1 MSRKVTLIASLGF
14 LAAGCQ
20 TLPLP
25 GQVGR
30 AERDIAEINQRV
42 ASIET
47 EIDERTSVISQ
58 VNDGIRS
65 NIRYR
70 PIISWA
76 NTFSSG
82 PAEQRTVS
90 FRQTSR
96 GGDLIKQSRRC
107 RLYPPDFRN
116 GYYARIH
123 ESDSTRAQLF
133 VNRFD
138 ISTEQDGLVM
148 RAPLSFRASS
158 QIQGQWEPPCTGSS
172 VGTNVGVTG
181 EANPTTVFRLQFSG
195 VEEGALKYSLDLV
208 SPNRIGV
215 EIAFQLQSYGVVR
228 FTIPMENLAQRLV
241 SGSADLLFDQNGE
254 VSLPDGQ
261 IIGYRVTTVD
271 PRISTSL
278 EGVELRS
285 DVSVALDRG
294 LQP

>member
-1 MSRKVTLIASLGF
+1 
-14 LAAGCQ
+14 
-20 TLPLP
+20 
-25 GQVGR
+25 
-30 AERDIAEINQRV
+30 
-42 ASIET
+42 
-47 EIDERTSVISQ
+47 
-58 VNDGIRS
+58 
-65 NIRYR
+65 
-70 PIISWA
+70 
-76 NTFSSG
+76 
-82 PAEQRTVS
+82 
-90 FRQTSR
+90 
-96 GGDLIKQSRRC
+96 
-107 RLYPPDFRN
+107 
-116 GYYARIH
+116 
-123 ESDSTRAQLF
+123 
-133 VNRFD
+133 
-138 ISTEQDGLVM
+138 
-148 RAPLSFRASS
+148 
-158 QIQGQWEPPCTGSS
+158 
-172 VGTNVGVTG
+172 
-181 EANPTTVFRLQFSG
+181 VFRLQFSG